1 MIIYIV
7 SGGGRTSRAKE
18 KITMTKT
25 NSISSINLNH
35 NESIDIAS
43 LPYGMT
49 QHILVKLGQRRYYV
63 DVQKNS
69 RNACVD
75 FYRYTDRGGK
85 WGNLVVGAVFV
96 KSDAFLRR
104 SFFDNI
110 IDIKRAQD
118 VYREFERVLGVVEY

>member
-1 MIIYIV
+1 M
-7 SGGGRTSRAKE
+7 AKN
-18 KITMTKT
+18 

-69 RNACVD
+69 YNACVD
-75 FYRYTDRGGK
+75 FYRYTESGNK
-85 WGNLVVGAVFV
+85 WGNLVVGVVFV
-96 KSDAFLRR
+96 KNNAFLRR
-104 SFFDNI
+104 PFFDNI
-110 IDIKRAQD
+110 LDIKRAQD

>member
-1 MIIYIV
+1 
-7 SGGGRTSRAKE
+7 
-18 KITMTKT
+18 MTKT

-35 NESIDIAS
+35 NESIDIEN

-75 FYRYTDRGGK
+75 FYRYTESGNK
-85 WGNLVVGAVFV
+85 WGNIIVGAVFV

-118 VYREFERVLGVVEY
+118 VYREFERVLGTVEY